1 MPITPKVRVEITAI
15 DRATATIKGVS
26 NQISNISST
35 LMKLGAAYATVRM
48 GFAIFEQLTSN
59 VADYG
64 ESILIASQKTGMT
77 TEQISALRFAAGQ
90 DKIEFDALTKSLG
103 IFSRN
108 LVGLGGKGKDTETV
122 LRAMGVASRDA
133 GNQILPMHDLL
144 LSVAERF
151 SKMAD
156 GAKKNAIAV
165 ALFGKSGADLIPFLN
180 QGASGIDDLEKQAKK
195 LGITLDEK
203 SAKAADA
210 FGDQMGV
217 LKEMIHGVALKI
229 GTTMMPKLLEWTIAM
244 ENAYPLVKRLGY
256 GLEFL
261 AFAFITVAKGTTF
274 QFGAMKDFW
283 TLAQEAL
290 DNAAAAEA
298 EYDAGVSASTAS
310 LQARLRVL
318 KALGD
323 MPDLD
328 TAEKEKK
335 AKARKSDLLEYIALL
350 RELRP
355 ELEGVA
361 GVERRYSEVL
371 QRIAQLTGQYDDAL
385 LLRLA
390 REEKAKGVTAA
401 MIEEQKKLQESLK
414 APLTLPAD
422 LLTSAQTMQ
431 GQVIPAFHGAAAAA
445 EEFGRKSSA
454 AFSQMIIYGR
464 GGIDMLKGVVEMLVQ
479 AITQAFILKPL
490 FESLGG
496 TVVGGKVHTG
506 GGVGGFF
513 AGLVGGLAGRQGG
526 GTVSAGTP
534 YLVGEAGPEMFM
546 PETAGAIVSNSEIG
560 GNSIVYNIDA
570 RGADPSVEQRI
581 RRALREVHADA
592 VKTAK
597 KDMYEAA
604 WRAGA

>member
-1 MPITPKVRVEITAI
+1 MAITPKVRVEITAI

-26 NQISNISST
+26 NQISGISSG

-48 GFAIFEQLTSN
+48 GFAIFEQFTTK

-90 DKIEFDALTKSLG
+90 DRIEFDALTKSLG

-108 LVGLGGKGKDTETV
+108 LVGLGGKGKDTEQI
-122 LRAMGVASRDA
+122 LQAMGVASRNA
-133 GNQILPMHDLL
+133 GHEILPMHDLL

-156 GAKKNAIAV
+156 GAKKNAIAT

-180 QGASGIDDLEKQAKK
+180 QGASAIGDLEKQAKK

-274 QFGAMKDFW
+274 QFGAMKDYW

-335 AKARKSDLLEYIALL
+335 AKARKSDLSEYIALL

-361 GVERRYSEVL
+361 GVERRYSEIL

-390 REEKAKGVTAA
+390 REQEAKGVTAA
-401 MIEEQKKLQESLK
+401 MLEEQKKLQESLK

-431 GQVIPAFHGAAAAA
+431 GQIVPALHEAGFAAHKFG
-445 EEFGRKSSA
+445 EEISHSFT
-454 AFSQMIIYGR
+454 QMLIFGR
-464 GGIDMLKGVVEMLVQ
+464 GGIDMLKSMIAML
-479 AITQAFILKPL
+479 AEAILKAFVL
-490 FESLGG
+490 KNVYASLGG
-496 TVVGGKVHTG
+496 AKAEAG
-506 GGVGGFF
+506 GGWGGVF
-513 AGLVGGLAGRQGG
+513 AGFVGGLIGLEGG

-534 YLVGEAGPEMFM
+534 YLVGEAGPELFV

-560 GNSIVYNIDA
+560 GNTINNYIDA
-570 RGADPSVEQRI
+570 RGADPSVEQRL
-581 RRALREVHADA
+581 RRVLREVHQSA
-592 VKTAK
+592 VETAQSQIR
-597 KDMYEAA
+597 EAA
-604 WRAGA
+604 WRSGS

>member
-1 MPITPKVRVEITAI
+1 MAITPKVRVEITAI

-26 NQISNISST
+26 NQISGISSG

-48 GFAIFEQLTSN
+48 GFAIFEQFTTK

-90 DKIEFDALTKSLG
+90 DRIEFDALTKSLG

-108 LVGLGGKGKDTETV
+108 LVGLGGKGKDTEQI
-122 LRAMGVASRDA
+122 LQAMGVASRNA
-133 GNQILPMHDLL
+133 GHEILPMHDLL

-156 GAKKNAIAV
+156 GAKKNAIAT

-180 QGASGIDDLEKQAKK
+180 QGASAIGDLEKQAKK

-274 QFGAMKDFW
+274 QFAAMEDFW

-298 EYDAGVSASTAS
+298 EYNAGVSASTAS
-310 LQARLRVL
+310 LQARLTAL

-323 MPDLD
+323 VDEFGGP
-328 TAEKEKK
+328 EKEKK
-335 AKARKSDLLEYIALL
+335 AKSRKSDLGEYITLL

-355 ELEGVA
+355 ELEGIDA
-361 GVERRYSEVL
+361 VERHYSEVL

-401 MIEEQKKLQESLK
+401 MLEEQRKLQESLK

-431 GQVIPAFHGAAAAA
+431 GQVIPAFHEAGFAAHKFG
-445 EEFGRKSSA
+445 EEMSH
-454 AFSQMIIYGR
+454 AFTQMIVFGR
-464 GGIDMLKGVVEMLVQ
+464 GGIDMLKSMVAMLVE
-479 AITQAFILKPL
+479 AILKAFAFKQIYL
-490 FESLGG
+490 SLGG
-496 TVVGGKVHTG
+496 ARGVAG

-513 AGLVGGLAGRQGG
+513 AGFFGGLAGLQGG

-534 YLVGEAGPEMFM
+534 YLVGEAGPEMFV

-570 RGADPSVEQRI
+570 RGADPSVELRI
-581 RRALREVHADA
+581 RRALREVHRDA
-592 VKTAK
+592 VETA
-597 KDMYEAA
+597 ERNIHERS

>member
-26 NQISNISST
+26 NQISGISSG

-210 FGDQMGV
+210 FGDQMQV
-217 LKEMIHGVALKI
+217 LREMVHGLALKI
-229 GTTMMPKLLEWTIAM
+229 GMNMMPALLQWTIGI
-244 ENAYPLVKRLGY
+244 ENTCLKLKEWKSRLESVLDFVIAVNLAY
-256 GLEFL
+256 FL
-261 AFAFITVAKGTTF
+261 
-274 QFGAMKDFW
+274 QFEKAREWARGAAD
-283 TLAQEAL
+283 AADQ
-290 DNAAAAEA
+290 AAAAQGQYEA
-298 EYDAGVSASTAS
+298 AVSRGSVELEKRMAT
-310 LQARLRVL
+310 L
-318 KALGD
+318 KALVN
-323 MPDLD
+323 LD
-328 TAEKEKK
+328 EFGGPEKEKK
-335 AKARKSDLLEYIALL
+335 AKARKSDLGEYIALL

-355 ELEGVA
+355 ELEGIDA
-361 GVERRYSEVL
+361 VERRYSEVL

-390 REEKAKGVTAA
+390 REQEAQGVTAA
-401 MIEEQKKLQESLK
+401 MIEEQRKLQESLK

-431 GQVIPAFHGAAAAA
+431 GQVIPAFHEAGFAAHKFG
-445 EEFGRKSSA
+445 EEMSHA
-454 AFSQMIIYGR
+454 LTQMIVFGR
-464 GGIDMLKGVVEMLVQ
+464 GGIDMLKSMVAMLVE
-479 AITQAFILKPL
+479 AILKTFVL
-490 FESLGG
+490 KSAYEGLGG
-496 TVVGGKVHTG
+496 AKAVSG

-513 AGLVGGLAGRQGG
+513 AGLVGGLAGLQGG

-534 YLVGEAGPEMFM
+534 YLVGEAGPEMFV

-560 GNSIVYNIDA
+560 GNTVNNYIDA
-570 RGADPSVEQRI
+570 RGADPSVEQRL
-581 RRALREVHADA
+581 RRVLREVHQSA
-592 VKTAK
+592 VETAQSQIR
-597 KDMYEAA
+597 EAA